1 VSEKQATAIADFFR
15 NFKNLDGLLDN
26 QNGTVN
32 YLKHSQYK

>member
-1 VSEKQATAIADFFR
+1 VSETQATAMSFSDI
-15 NFKNLDGLLDN
+15 DGLLDN